1 MEWYRSGHN
10 EADSKSVGRRIAGTW
25 VRIPLTPPHVYYIL
39 IYIRHRRNKVET
51 EKIKQMIKMCIAIS
65 VLVIIFIIVGTIM
78 IKYEVEGDKNMPFNL
93 SKIMIVS
100 TAEGVESEGK
110 NKWNFNVY
118 QNNDLYFY
126 IDKNNE
132 YKGNDTYIEKVRI
145 ENIQIIEA
153 PKIGEIK
160 SYMPNSTEGRLY
172 SYDDTYIIEEALEY
186 RGAGKSNSQTLEIG
200 SQGGSALIRFSNTNL
215 GVYSSDDDTEIIHD
229 GTLLNKLNLTQEDI
243 DFTVSFDLVI
253 EVQNHAY
260 RANIELELPY
270 GNMLENGT
278 ESTEKVDMN
287 DVIFK
292 RE

>member
-1 MEWYRSGHN
+1 M
-10 EADSKSVGRRIAGTW
+10 
-25 VRIPLTPPHVYYIL
+25 
-39 IYIRHRRNKVET
+39 ET

>member
-1 MEWYRSGHN
+1 M
-10 EADSKSVGRRIAGTW
+10 
-25 VRIPLTPPHVYYIL
+25 
-39 IYIRHRRNKVET
+39 ET
-51 EKIKQMIKMCIAIS
+51 EKIKQMIKMWIAIS
-65 VLVIIFIIVGTIM
+65 ALVIIFIIVGTIM

-126 IDKNNE
+126 IDKNNN

-145 ENIQIIEA
+145 ENIQVTKA

-160 SYMPNSTEGRLY
+160 AYMPNSTEGRLY
-172 SYDDTYIIEEALEY
+172 SYDKAYIIEEKLEY
-186 RGAGKSNSQTLEIG
+186 RGAGKSNAQTLEIG
-200 SQGGSALIRFSNTNL
+200 NQGGNALIRFSNTNL
-215 GVYSSDDDTEIIHD
+215 GGYSSNDDKEIVHD
-229 GTLLNKLNLTQEDI
+229 GTLLNKLNLTEEDVS
-243 DFTVSFDLVI
+243 FTVSFDLI
-253 EVQNHAY
+253 IGVQNHDY
-260 RANIELELPY
+260 RANIELELPH
-270 GNMLENGT
+270 GNILENGT
-278 ESTEKVDMN
+278 ESTEKVDMS